1 MPINIRPE
9 IEQLED
15 EIIATRRDIHQHP
28 ELGFQEKRTAALV
41 AERLASYG
49 IEVQTEI
56 GKTGVV
62 GTLTGPQSGPMIAL
76 RADMDALPIQETGT
90 LDYKSVNDGV
100 MHACGHDGH
109 VAALLGTAKVL
120 SDLRDKLKGSVRF
133 IFQPAEEGEGGARF
147 MIEDSCLQDVTEIYG
162 LHFWNFQPYGVV
174 GIQSG
179 PVMAAADKFYITIK
193 GIGGHGAAPQGT
205 VDTIVVGS
213 QLVTA
218 LQTIVSR
225 NTNPLESTVVSVGK
239 FEAGSNFNIIAAEA
253 HLRGTTRAYSEANR
267 QMIKTRMA
275 EIIGGLEQAYG
286 ATIELDY
293 EDGYP
298 PTINTESATTKAEI
312 AARKI
317 AGDGVIKPFLTMG
330 GEDFSYYAQKVP
342 GCFIFIGSAPDNQ
355 DLMSVPHHS
364 SHFNFDERALLV
376 GASFFVQIVAD
387 RLI

>member
-162 LHFWNFQPYGVV
+162 LHFWNFQP
-174 GIQSG
+174 
-179 PVMAAADKFYITIK
+179 
-193 GIGGHGAAPQGT
+193 
-205 VDTIVVGS
+205 
-213 QLVTA
+213 
-218 LQTIVSR
+218 
-225 NTNPLESTVVSVGK
+225 
-239 FEAGSNFNIIAAEA
+239 
-253 HLRGTTRAYSEANR
+253 
-267 QMIKTRMA
+267 
-275 EIIGGLEQAYG
+275 
-286 ATIELDY
+286 
-293 EDGYP
+293 
-298 PTINTESATTKAEI
+298 
-312 AARKI
+312 
-317 AGDGVIKPFLTMG
+317 
-330 GEDFSYYAQKVP
+330 
-342 GCFIFIGSAPDNQ
+342 
-355 DLMSVPHHS
+355 
-364 SHFNFDERALLV
+364 
-376 GASFFVQIVAD
+376 
-387 RLI
+387 